1 MMDARAQR
9 RFQAALHAAEDFLK
23 AAEVSSKSGVAR
35 AVVNSSHA
43 AVHNAVVAYLNLRI
57 GRSGKLAHREV
68 EQRALK
74 AGISL
79 DLARAIGAVEKLYA
93 PVTYGGPAP
102 SGGEATATLQA
113 ARKILEFV
121 RREARRMGAE
131 GPGPSE
137 KA

>member
-1 MMDARAQR
+1 MDARARR

-23 AAEVSSKSGVAR
+23 AAEVSAKSGIAR

-57 GRSGKLAHREV
+57 GRSGRLAHREV
-68 EQRALK
+68 EQRALR
-74 AGISL
+74 AGIVP
-79 DLARAIGAVEKLYA
+79 DLVRAVGAVEKLYA

-102 SGGEATATLQA
+102 SSEEATATLQA
-113 ARKILEFV
+113 ARKVLEFV
-121 RREARRMGAE
+121 HREAKRMGAE
-131 GPGPSE
+131 EPGSTR